1 MVVAFGYA
9 SRLSTGC
16 LSGLLFRIEERVRTK
31 ASVLFYY
38 HLDLLLRNLIRK
50 QQHVTT
56 FDNTWMDIDPN
67 QKDDSE
73 KRGRNKESSYG
84 SLL

>member
-1 MVVAFGYA
+1 M
-9 SRLSTGC
+9 
-16 LSGLLFRIEERVRTK
+16 
-31 ASVLFYY
+31 
-38 HLDLLLRNLIRK
+38 DLLLRNLVRK
-50 QQHVTT
+50 QWLFTT

-84 SLL
+84 SLLWRMIQLRFIIIDE